1 MHHDF
6 FPSKHGSG
14 NIQEYINNLFSFP
27 VQDISFDFSARVVL
41 ELSGTMRRR
50 NSGLIF
56 LVVFASFL
64 LATLLVHFFHTEKGI
79 HPDGSCP
86 ACHFQTSSL
95 AVGLSLAII
104 LPQLLL
110 VEILP
115 VWESEFESPVVFF
128 DLVSRSPP
136 TA

>member
-1 MHHDF
+1 
-6 FPSKHGSG
+6 
-14 NIQEYINNLFSFP
+14 
-27 VQDISFDFSARVVL
+27 
-41 ELSGTMRRR
+41 MRRR
-50 NSGLIF
+50 RNGLIF
-56 LVVFASFL
+56 LGVFASFL

-79 HPDGSCP
+79 HPAGTCP

-110 VEILP
+110 VEVLP
-115 VWESEFESPVVFF
+115 IWESDIETPALFF

-136 TA
+136 SA